1 MEDSPS
7 PPPAAKDE
15 KPARPQI
22 SDVVDE
28 AKLWAVEL
36 EKLRRGT
43 ACVFLN
49 QFEEA
54 EKIFRS
60 GIFANSE
67 YDMLPVPAQGHDLR
81 PAYAFQWALASLLDG
96 LASFANDQLDDC
108 LSRVWLTEKLAGESP
123 DQWIGQRFLR
133 GMCYM
138 FGGIVQILQQSF
150 VKAGVNL
157 TRSWTLIKSMEK
169 EVLNYVG
176 YEADVVKSLGSFV
189 IGTLNLVVTML
200 PGSIVA
206 VAELVGFDGTNR
218 AASIGLLEECYKG
231 GGLLAPYAA
240 LVISAYHLQMRS
252 FMGESP
258 SNEELDEVRGI
269 LDEGL
274 GNYHNSCVY
283 LIEMAEY
290 HAVRRNPEAA
300 LRTMDVAGRS
310 CDRPALALV
319 VNMKK
324 AVYHMLCMEWEEA
337 IGCIRKASL
346 CHEEVGRRTYVP
358 FFGALEAILRKLTG
372 QEYQSCIERV
382 ERYRAMNKSN
392 WRASD
397 LLAFKKI
404 EEYSKRPDRVIP
416 SIDVVE
422 LMMLQFYCLNKA
434 SIAVIKGPLTALLSE
449 TNTACIQ
456 DEARRLVLLAELHRL
471 AGEPDEA
478 IRLAGKVIGKEDEL
492 MPPQP
497 VPESADLILLRP
509 YWSGTC
515 LVALLVKRQAL
526 ADKGEWEAGDEA
538 VEQMNAVA
546 WRLQQIDP
554 TPKARKSFLAMM
566 SNTIQ
571 SYAGAKPSGGYF
583 DMTLKFKRHALRKR
597 LEARVKNE
605 VCDGEENLDSG
616 FVSADEE
623 QEEEEG

>member
-1 MEDSPS
+1 MDQ
-7 PPPAAKDE
+7 PPPTAEGLE
-15 KPARPQI
+15 KRRSQA
-22 SDVVDE
+22 SEDVSA
-28 AKLWAVEL
+28 AKLWAAEL
-36 EKLRRGT
+36 DKLRRGT

-49 QFEEA
+49 KFEEA

-67 YDMLPVPAQGHDLR
+67 YDMLPVPARGHDLR

-108 LSRVWLTEKLAGESP
+108 LSRVWLTEKLAAESP
-123 DQWIGQRFLR
+123 DQWVGQRFLR

-157 TRSWTLIKSMEK
+157 TRSWTWIKSMEK
-169 EVLNYVG
+169 EVLEYEG

-189 IGTLNLVVTML
+189 IGTLNLVVSML
-200 PGSIVA
+200 PGSIVT

-218 AASIGLLEECYKG
+218 AASIGLLEKCYEG

-258 SNEELDEVRGI
+258 TNEELEEVRAI
-269 LDEGL
+269 LDDGL
-274 GNYHNSCVY
+274 QNFPNSCVY
-283 LIEMAEY
+283 LIELAEY
-290 HAVRRNPEAA
+290 HAVRRNPEGA
-300 LRTMDVAGRS
+300 LRTMDLAGRS

-324 AVYHMLCMEWEEA
+324 AVYHMLCVEWEEA
-337 IGCIRKASL
+337 IDCVRRASL
-346 CHEEVGRRTYVP
+346 CHEQVGRRTYVP
-358 FFGALEAILRKLTG
+358 FFGLLEAILRKLTG
-372 QEYQSCIERV
+372 QDYQSCVDRV
-382 ERYRAMNKSN
+382 EKYRAMKKSN

-404 EEYSKRPDRVIP
+404 EEYSKRPDRVNP

-434 SIAVIKGPLTALLSE
+434 SLAVVRGSLRKLLVDAEATSV
-449 TNTACIQ
+449 Q
-456 DEARRLVLLAELHRL
+456 DEARRQVLLAELHRL
-471 AGEPDEA
+471 AGETDQA
-478 IRLAGKVIGKEDEL
+478 IALSEWVIDREDEL

-497 VPESADLILLRP
+497 VPESADPIVLRP

-515 LVALLVKRQAL
+515 LVALLVKGQAL
-526 ADKGEWEAGDEA
+526 ADKGEWESAKA
-538 VEQMNAVA
+538 TAEQMNATA
-546 WRLQQIDP
+546 WRLQQVDP
-554 TPKARKSFLAMM
+554 TPKARNTFLAMM

-583 DMTLKFKRHALRKR
+583 DMTLKFKRHALSKR
-597 LEARVKNE
+597 LEYRAKNE
-605 VCDGEENLDSG
+605 LCDSEEKLDSG
-616 FVSADEE
+616 FFSADED
-623 QEEEEG
+623 